1 MQSIEIEGKTVE
13 DAIKRACER
22 LKVSREALKVEIITD
37 GSSRL
42 FGLVGGRKARI
53 RVWLREVNRA
63 DRARRAMEGILQ
75 RADLPGSVTVTPLDD
90 RILLEIHGDGSGILI
105 GRKGKTLDAFEYLIN
120 RIIPPSETDQR
131 RIVVDA
137 EGYRARREQQLRE
150 MAIKLAQQAV
160 ERGASTSTPP
170 LNARER
176 RIVHLALRN
185 HPQVTTTSRGEGE
198 MRRVVI
204 SPRIAS

>member
-1 MQSIEIEGKTVE
+1 MEPIEIEGKTVE

-22 LKVSREALKVEIITD
+22 LNVSREALKVEIITD

-63 DRARRAMEGILQ
+63 DKARRVLEEILL
-75 RADLPGSVTVTPLDD
+75 RANLPGTVKVTPQED
-90 RILLEIHGDGSGILI
+90 RILVEIQGDGSGILI
-105 GRKGKTLDAFEYLIN
+105 GRKGKTLDALEYLIN
-120 RIIPPSETDQR
+120 RIVPTSSSDQR

-150 MAIKLAQQAV
+150 MAAKLAQQAV
-160 ERGASTSTPP
+160 ERGKPALSPP

-176 RIVHLALRN
+176 RIVHLALRD
-185 HPQVTTTSRGEGE
+185 HPQVTTASRGEGE
-198 MRRVVI
+198 LRRVVV
-204 SPRIAS
+204 SPKPGA